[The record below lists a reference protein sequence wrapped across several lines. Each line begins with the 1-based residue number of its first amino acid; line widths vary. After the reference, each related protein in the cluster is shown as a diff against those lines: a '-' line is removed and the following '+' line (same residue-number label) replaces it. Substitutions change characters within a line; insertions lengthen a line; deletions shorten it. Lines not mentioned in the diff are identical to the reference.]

1 MPTVDFWQIPGKQTS
16 DYESTHQME
25 LFGTHLATSNYSA
38 RSMMSSCMAKIK
50 VNITAG
56 SLRHWRGYRQRES
69 HWTPT
74 SVTEETKLASML
86 IRTRPR
92 WSPRCHLCHSHQ
104 AEASQDVVNK
114 LGLLSNF
121 GLFGVELVPG
131 SPSPYTYSFIGN
143 LLCIAV
149 GNFSLCVHSLLWTR
163 MWSID

>member
-1 MPTVDFWQIPGKQTS
+1 MTTSLHTRLYVTSEKVQLCLNSLFTFSPITINENFSSARLKSSQNSMPTVDFWQIPGKQTS

-56 SLRHWRGYRQRES
+56 SLRHWRGYRQQES

-104 AEASQDVVNK
+104 AEASQD
-114 LGLLSNF
+114 GQ
-121 GLFGVELVPG
+121 
-131 SPSPYTYSFIGN
+131 
-143 LLCIAV
+143 
-149 GNFSLCVHSLLWTR
+149 
-163 MWSID
+163 